1 MTWSSVDIGRTAVTE
16 YEKRGFGGRGAFIG
30 GLGQV
35 REMLQ
40 SHLLQVLSLT
50 VLDPKAEF
58 VDDTK
63 LEFLN
68 GLTLDRCELQHF

>member
-1 MTWSSVDIGRTAVTE
+1 M
-16 YEKRGFGGRGAFIG
+16 
-30 GLGQV
+30 

-40 SHLLQVLSLT
+40 CHLLQVLALN

-68 GLTLDRCELQHF
+68 GLTLDRCELQWFDALLRTVAVS